1 VLLVV
6 LWVVLLVCLVL
17 ALALLQVLQLAA
29 VLLVVATV
37 ASVLL
42 VKLRFKVLDLL
53 LVVLEAA
60 CLATL

>member
-1 VLLVV
+1 VLLVA

-53 LVVLEAA
+53 LVVLGVD

>member
-6 LWVVLLVCLVL
+6 LWVALLVCLVL
-17 ALALLQVLQLAA
+17 ELALLQALQLEV
-29 VLLVVATV
+29 VLLVVALV
-37 ASVLL
+37 ALVWQ

-53 LVVLEAA
+53 LVVLGVA

>member
-42 VKLRFKVLDLL
+42 VKLRFKVQDLR
-53 LVVLEAA
+53 LVVLGVA